1 MSDQP
6 QSLTIRTGIRLL
18 VNDDPD
24 RVIAFDPDDVQF
36 AERFYDLYRV
46 MFGDVKR
53 YEARAAEL
61 DAVTETDENGWP
73 VNAGERLVFQRE
85 LCQDMHA
92 QIDALFGE
100 GTARAAFGDS
110 LSVDSIMQ
118 FFEGVM
124 PFIQSAR
131 AERVAKYAKPAAQ
144 GKGRKVMK

>member
-18 VNDDPD
+18 VNDDPA

-36 AERFYDLYRV
+36 AERFYGLYRA

-53 YEARAAEL
+53 YEARAA
-61 DAVTETDENGWP
+61 
-73 VNAGERLVFQRE
+73 
-85 LCQDMHA
+85 
-92 QIDALFGE
+92 
-100 GTARAAFGDS
+100 FGDS
-110 LSVDSIMQ
+110 LSIDAVMQ

-124 PFIQSAR
+124 PFIQNAR
-131 AERVAKYAKPAAQ
+131 SERVAKYAKPK